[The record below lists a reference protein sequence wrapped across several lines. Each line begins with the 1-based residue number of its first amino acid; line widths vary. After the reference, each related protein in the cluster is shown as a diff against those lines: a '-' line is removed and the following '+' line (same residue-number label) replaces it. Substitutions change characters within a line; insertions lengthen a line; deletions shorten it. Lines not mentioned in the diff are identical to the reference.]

1 MSWNFGGSQT
11 SVACV
16 QTCGIGSTTLR
27 PMLKKFDIM
36 TDWFLL
42 SELVDLFFHL
52 FLLMLLLIG
61 HHTMTLS
68 RSFGAPSRTRRSHG
82 LWCRI
87 TLQVFIDNFDEELG
101 TLLRLERAHVCAI
114 IGRLRSFASWP
125 FLEPDHVP
133 TRHPDDEDLH
143 PAEPHDEP
151 DLPSIWRLDIVK
163 ILLQLPGVDRLRFPE
178 GVVGHQCQTNRPFGS
193 QSAYPGSESLHC
205 TGGSNI
211 VPASCL
217 RYVRTGNSRCCS
229 LTSCC

>member
-1 MSWNFGGSQT
+1 MWHWLYD
-11 SVACV
+11 A
-16 QTCGIGSTTLR
+16 TTNVEEIRHHDGLVPPLR
-27 PMLKKFDIM
+27 ASGP
-36 TDWFLL
+36 LL
-42 SELVDLFFHL
+42 PPVLVDALADWAPHDDPEQVL
-52 FLLMLLLIG
+52 WRTIQD
-61 HHTMTLS
+61 TAVSWTL
-68 RSFGAPSRTRRSHG
+68 
-82 LWCRI
+82 CRI

-143 PAEPHDEP
+143 PAEPDDEP